1 MSIKPVNF
9 WNACDLRPS
18 SNWLVSD
25 CPQGTD
31 YCIQDPPTFDLSESI
46 LFVYIL
52 ASCDRT
58 VYRLSN
64 MHNLSSEMNV
74 NSILTLQKIL
84 SQGIQMKKKIK
95 YKYRSWR
102 LEMMDYR
109 WGSSVPWSIY
119 TGTNVQ
125 QKKALQITLDGYTYK
140 PMSVTSETDTQTQR
154 TWENTPVLYAVLISF
169 VSLSPS
175 LSVPLTEHAGVI
187 RLESDSKWHFTHAR
201 PCRLITQ
208 PQGCIF
214 LVCVTPLPHT
224 STYTHTSAAQL
235 HIETHKH
242 MSQILNP

>member
-1 MSIKPVNF
+1 M
-9 WNACDLRPS
+9 W
-18 SNWLVSD
+18 SD
-25 CPQGTD
+25 
-31 YCIQDPPTFDLSESI
+31 
-46 LFVYIL
+46 
-52 ASCDRT
+52 
-58 VYRLSN
+58 RLSTVKYAQSLFRDERKFDFN
-64 MHNLSSEMNV
+64 FTKNPFTGHSNDQNTNTDHGDCKRWTAGEEALCPGPFTLA
-74 NSILTLQKIL
+74 LTCRK
-84 SQGIQMKKKIK
+84 
-95 YKYRSWR
+95 
-102 LEMMDYR
+102 
-109 WGSSVPWSIY
+109 
-119 TGTNVQ
+119 
-125 QKKALQITLDGYTYK
+125 KKALQITLDGYTYK

-154 TWENTPVLYAVLISF
+154 TWENTPVLYAVLISL

-175 LSVPLTEHAGVI
+175 LSVQLTEHAGVI